1 MQPTRTEEH
10 ALVELLDVLLER
22 GVVIQADIVVTV
34 TDIPL
39 VGISLRAAIAGIAKM
54 SEYGGQA
61 GWNGGN
67 ALIRIGVSH
76 YRIDRT
82 TPCSRPG
89 SRPPDRCGVRR
100 LRETFIERREETLPP

>member
-34 TDIPL
+34 ADIPL

-61 GWNGGN
+61 WVE
-67 ALIRIGVSH
+67 RS
-76 YRIDRT
+76 
-82 TPCSRPG
+82 S
-89 SRPPDRCGVRR
+89 PPDMGPQ
-100 LRETFIERREETLPP
+100 ES